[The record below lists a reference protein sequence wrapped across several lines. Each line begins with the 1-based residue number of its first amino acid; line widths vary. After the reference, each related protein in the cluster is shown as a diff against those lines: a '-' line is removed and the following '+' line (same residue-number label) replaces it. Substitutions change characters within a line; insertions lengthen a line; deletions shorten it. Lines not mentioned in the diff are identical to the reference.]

1 MKKQK
6 IWQVFFT
13 LILFLFAAGQ
23 ARAFNDD
30 FHCGNKLVSLGDR
43 KYEVLVKC
51 GQPSYR
57 DSHYERR
64 IKRDFYRDLNPPRE
78 SERYREPLFAEET
91 VEVEEWVYNFGS
103 NRLLRFLTFENGI
116 LVSIET
122 GDYGY

>member
-1 MKKQK
+1 MKQK
-6 IWQVFFT
+6 IWH
-13 LILFLFAAGQ
+13 FLFALLLVLSV
-23 ARAFNDD
+23 ARQTYAFNDD
-30 FHCGNKLVSLGDR
+30 FQCGNKLVSLGDR

-51 GQPSYR
+51 GQPSSR
-57 DSHYERR
+57 DSHYETR

-78 SERYREPLFAEET
+78 SERYRAPLFAEEE
-91 VEVEEWVYNFGS
+91 VEVEDWVYNFGS